1 MRPLVILIFSIIFIT
16 ACSDSSISWTSIHV
30 SGENQSGDAHLL
42 KFPDGKKIL
51 IDTGF
56 SHYAD
61 GYLLPSL
68 KNAKVKVLDKIIVTH
83 AHRNHYGAIPNIL
96 DKMKVDD
103 VYFNLPPMDTCA
115 KETWSTGC
123 NLEHIKNTYK
133 RIQQDSNIH
142 AIKQGDVIYEDQELG
157 IKLVTLY
164 YLEKVIKGI
173 GVNDASAVFKLTYGE
188 SSVLFTGD
196 IGTTAGLY
204 LAKYGTEELKS
215 TAMTAP
221 HHGVADTAPNTFFDK
236 VSPEIVVA
244 SISKGIFASDRG
256 KRTREYFKEKTVPI
270 YVTGELGN
278 LNFKITPERIKFED

>member
-1 MRPLVILIFSIIFIT
+1 MRHLIILIFSSVFIV

-42 KFPDGKKIL
+42 EFPDGKKML

-68 KNAKVKVLDKIIVTH
+68 KKRKVKSLDKILVTH

-96 DKMKVDD
+96 GTMKVKE
-103 VYFNLPPMDTCA
+103 VYFNLPPADTCA

-123 NLEHIKNTYK
+123 NLGHIVDTHK
-133 RIQQDSNIH
+133 RIQQDSNIYS
-142 AIKQGDVIYEDQELG
+142 IEQGDVIYEDKELG

-164 YLEKVIKGI
+164 YLKKAIKGI

-204 LAKYGTEELKS
+204 LAKYGSKELKS

-236 VSPEIVVA
+236 VNPEIVVA

-256 KRTREYFKEKTVPI
+256 KRTREYFEEKDVPI

-278 LNFKITPERIKFED
+278 INFKITPEKIKFED